1 MRLAGDYEVFSGMA
15 EPAAS
20 NLRWLSGYRLHRYA
34 PPSTIVPAIMEA
46 VGAGVS
52 VSAGVRRASRMLRLE
67 PSTVQAHLL
76 HLAFIGVLQ
85 VGLDEP
91 LSMEAW
97 IAPAQE
103 NPPMS
108 RLAAA

>member
-1 MRLAGDYEVFSGMA
+1 VVLLGSIVRGCCF
-15 EPAAS
+15 EPAPVDLFGAVED
-20 NLRWLSGYRLHRYA
+20 RADGCVRDKAAKCADAPVRSGPR
-34 PPSTIVPAIMEA
+34 
-46 VGAGVS
+46 GS

-91 LSMEAW
+91 LSMEA
-97 IAPAQE
+97 
-103 NPPMS
+103 
-108 RLAAA
+108 